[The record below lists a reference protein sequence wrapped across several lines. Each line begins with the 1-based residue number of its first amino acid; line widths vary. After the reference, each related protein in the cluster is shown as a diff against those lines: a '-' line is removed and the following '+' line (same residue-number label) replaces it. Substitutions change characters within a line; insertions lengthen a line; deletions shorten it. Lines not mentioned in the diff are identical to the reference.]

1 MSDKEETEEVKQPNK
16 LALLDGT
23 DFTQE
28 QFSAQTAA
36 LIEKARAAG
45 LRPLRVMV
53 GAYLQQGINVFDKL
67 LEGLEP
73 PVDTPK
79 KKE

>member
-1 MSDKEETEEVKQPNK
+1 MPDNEEPEKVTQASKPVV
-16 LALLDGT
+16 LDDTG
-23 DFTQE
+23 FTPE

-45 LRPLRVMV
+45 LRPLRMML
-53 GAYLQQGINVFDKL
+53 GAYLQQGMNLFDKV

-73 PVDTPK
+73 VETPK
-79 KKE
+79 KKD

>member
-45 LRPLRVMV
+45 LRPLRMMV
-53 GAYLQQGINVFDKL
+53 GAYLQQVHALFDNVLD
-67 LEGLEP
+67 GLE
-73 PVDTPK
+73 PVDTPTK
-79 KKE
+79 KD

>member
-1 MSDKEETEEVKQPNK
+1 MSDKEEPAEVKQPNK

-28 QFSAQTAA
+28 QFSAQMASLT
-36 LIEKARAAG
+36 ERARAAG
-45 LRPLRVMV
+45 LRPFQVMMA
-53 GAYLQQGINVFDKL
+53 AYLKQGMSLFDKL

-73 PVDTPK
+73 VDTPK
-79 KKE
+79 KKD